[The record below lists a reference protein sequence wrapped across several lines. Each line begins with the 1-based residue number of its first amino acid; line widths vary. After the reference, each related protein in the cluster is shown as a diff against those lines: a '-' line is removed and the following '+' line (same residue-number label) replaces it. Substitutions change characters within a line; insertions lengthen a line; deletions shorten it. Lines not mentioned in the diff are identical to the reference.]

1 MRSKTML
8 ALAGVT
14 LMVMALI
21 PTAASAAT
29 MDGVS
34 DATQNRACTVGTLP
48 QRGEPDPHAPVV
60 VSCFDT
66 LEQAEAFVEA
76 GAPGDYEKLV
86 PQARTS
92 RAAATT
98 VIIGRQYTGDNRT
111 GSVLVQWGSGSGC
124 YGVTYGFSSMPSG
137 WNDVIRSSEGFNNC
151 WVTDYADAGYGGARA
166 NCTPY
171 CGTLASLASQTSSVV
186 YRPWGSVG

>member
-1 MRSKTML
+1 MRSRTIL
-8 ALAGVT
+8 ALVSAT
-14 LMVMALI
+14 LMMTAALG
-21 PTAASAAT
+21 PAAASAAT
-29 MDGVS
+29 TS
-34 DATQNRACTVGTLP
+34 DAKTDRACAVGTVP

-60 VSCFDT
+60 TSCFDT
-66 LEQAEAFVEA
+66 LAEAEAFIEA

-86 PQARTS
+86 PQAR
-92 RAAATT
+92 AARGAAST

-111 GSVLVQWGSGSGC
+111 GSVLVHWGSGSGC
-124 YGVTYGFSSMPSG
+124 YGVTYGFSSLPSG

-151 WVTDYADAGYGGARA
+151 WVTDYADVSYGGARA

-171 CGTLASLASQTSSVV
+171 CGTLASLAGQTSSIV